1 MKRSLSPRGVTAALL
16 ALACGHASAGSTD
29 APTPPAFLSPG
40 SVAQHG
46 IQCESVGDDVLA
58 SQTGKYAGSDMI
70 SGFVLSVLTQWR
82 LPNGATAIAQG
93 ALTVARDFTNQ
104 LTAQIQTEAGVADTR
119 RGTNMHN
126 SGADPAAVAT
136 GGQNVAVNGVS
147 QITQVAGNSNIGTN
161 SAIVE
166 YSNSAVNS
174 VSNIAPQPGVPAAGN
189 QPAAFATNANGSI
202 QAAISFANN
211 SVNVTVRTPAGIATQ
226 NIVPGSTQQASAIA
240 QLLQIA
246 GNNQQVANQLSL
258 ALQTQQMGGAMI
270 RQTGVLQA
278 LRNLH

>member
-16 ALACGHASAGSTD
+16 ALACGHASAGSID

-40 SVAQHG
+40 SVAQRG

-58 SQTGKYAGSDMI
+58 SQTGKFAGSDMI
-70 SGFVLSVLTQWR
+70 SGFVLSVLTQWH

-93 ALTVARDFTNQ
+93 ALTVAHDFTNQ
-104 LTAQIQTEAGVADTR
+104 LTAQIETEARVTDTR
-119 RGTNMHN
+119 RGTNLHN

-147 QITQVAGNSNIGTN
+147 QITQVAGNNNVGTN
-161 SAIVE
+161 SAIVA
-166 YSNSAVNS
+166 YSNST
-174 VSNIAPQPGVPAAGN
+174 PQPGIPAAGVPAASN
-189 QPAAFATNANGSI
+189 QTAAFAANTNGSI
-202 QAAISFANN
+202 QAGITFANN
-211 SVNVTVRTPAGIATQ
+211 SINVTVQTPAGIATQ
-226 NIVPGSTQQASAIA
+226 NIVPGNAQQASAVA

-246 GNNQQVANQLSL
+246 GNSQQVANQLSL
-258 ALQTQQMGGAMI
+258 ALQTQQMGGATI